1 MVTSYV
7 KKWGNSLAV
16 RIPKRLSDSLRLR
29 EGSPLLFEE
38 SDGKILIKPA
48 KDKKQELAASF
59 RRAAKDAAM
68 RKMADEGL
76 ADYLNQLKKFG

>member
-16 RIPKRLSDSLRLR
+16 RIPKRLSDSLRLK

-48 KDKKQELAASF
+48 KDKKQELITSF
-59 RRAAKDAAM
+59 RRAVKDAAI
-68 RKMADEGL
+68 RKMANEGL
-76 ADYLNQLKKFG
+76 GDYLDQLQKFA